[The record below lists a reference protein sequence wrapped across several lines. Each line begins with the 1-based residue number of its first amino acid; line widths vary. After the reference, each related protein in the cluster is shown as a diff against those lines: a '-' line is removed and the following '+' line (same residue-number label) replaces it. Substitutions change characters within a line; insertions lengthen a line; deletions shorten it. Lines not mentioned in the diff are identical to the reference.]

1 MTQTVLLGDHS
12 GRTAGIL
19 LKSFPGIGSSG
30 DEKEGP
36 ERIGGPGGQKILM
49 EILYPAE
56 APLPEKGI
64 ALLVLPQARAGELL
78 QCRVVGSNTVFLR
91 LAATVRLT
99 AQMEP
104 E

>member
-1 MTQTVLLGDHS
+1 MTQTVLFGDSS
-12 GRTAGIL
+12 GGTAGIL
-19 LKSFPGIGSSG
+19 LKSFPGIGASW
-30 DEKEGP
+30 DEKEEP
-36 ERIGGPGGQKILM
+36 ERFGSSGEQEIMM
-49 EILYPAE
+49 EVLYPAK

>member
-12 GRTAGIL
+12 GCTAGIL
-19 LKSFPGIGSSG
+19 LKSFPGIKFSG
-30 DEKEGP
+30 DEKESP
-36 ERIGGPGGQKILM
+36 ERFGGPGEQEILM

-56 APLPEKGI
+56 APMPEKGI
-64 ALLVLPQARAGELL
+64 PLRVLPQFRSGELL
-78 QCRVVGSNTVFLR
+78 QCRVVESNTVFLR